1 MSIFNSPL
9 PQTDKML
16 YRGYLK
22 SRQPLSKKE
31 ARTFLIQVGFEAPL
45 PFTSGDSIAIYPLN
59 PEKEVLEIC
68 QALHL
73 DPDRTLS
80 AHLTVFE
87 FLQKKV
93 SLHKWTTKLSEF
105 LFHTPTL
112 PDSLVGLSPTQ
123 ILQNLTL
130 TEEKALAILEL
141 LSPQLPRYYS
151 IASAPDPTSL
161 HCDLLVTLNA
171 FDVGGVLKYGV
182 ASSYLCMEAL
192 LGAEILCFIHKADHF
207 RLPEGPHPMIMIG
220 PGTGVAPFRAFIQE
234 RIKQQQHDNWLFFG
248 ERSSQHD
255 FFFEEEWNAHI
266 LQNKL
271 HLSVAF
277 SRDQEEK
284 IYVQHRLYEERDKL
298 REWIEKG
305 ALIYICGDAKKMARD
320 VEQTLIQL
328 ISDWSNIDFKS
339 AQLKLREWKKSKRY
353 LLDIY

>member
-1 MSIFNSPL
+1 MSIFDSPL

-16 YRGYLK
+16 YRGYLA
-22 SRQPLSKKE
+22 SRQPLSKNE
-31 ARTFLIQVGFEAPL
+31 ARTFLVQLGFEKPL
-45 PFTSGDSIAIYPLN
+45 PFTSGDSVAIYPLN
-59 PEKEVLEIC
+59 PEKEILELC
-68 QALHL
+68 QALRI
-73 DPDRTLS
+73 DPEHPLS
-80 AHLTVFE
+80 TQLTVFE

-93 SLHKWTTKLSEF
+93 SLHKWTTKLSES
-105 LFHTPTL
+105 LFQTPAL
-112 PDSLVGLSPTQ
+112 PDALIGLSPAQ

-130 TEEKALAILEL
+130 TPEKALAVLEL

-151 IASAPDPTSL
+151 IASAPDPASR

-182 ASSYLCMEAL
+182 ASSYLCLEAP

-207 RLPEGPHPMIMIG
+207 RLPETAHPMIMIG

-234 RIKQQQHDNWLFFG
+234 RIQKQHHDNWLFFG
-248 ERSSQHD
+248 ERSSKHD
-255 FFFEEEWNAHI
+255 FFFEEEWKAHI
-266 LQNKL
+266 LHNKL

-298 REWIEKG
+298 RQWIEKG
-305 ALIYICGDAKKMARD
+305 ALIYVCGDAKKMARD
-320 VEQTLIQL
+320 VEQTLAGL
-328 ISDWSNIDFKS
+328 ISDWDNIDLKS
-339 AQLKLREWKKSKRY
+339 AQLKLRQWKKSKRY